1 MSGIDLSPTA
11 RALPAWVTEPTFVV
25 ASLGARALRPR
36 PAEEVQPAGAARYG
50 VAGLHLY
57 WIVYLYWIGA
67 VPAVILLG
75 LLVLP
80 PEPRER

>member
-1 MSGIDLSPTA
+1 MLGTNASRPA
-11 RALPAWVTEPTFVV
+11 RALPAWLTAPTFVA
-25 ASLGARALRPR
+25 ASLATLAMLGHA
-36 PAEEVQPAGAARYG
+36 AGAAQHGIAG
-50 VAGLHLY
+50 VHLY

-80 PEPRER
+80 EWPKR

>member
-1 MSGIDLSPTA
+1 MLGTNASRPA
-11 RALPAWVTEPTFVV
+11 RALPTWVTEPGFVA
-25 ASLGARALRPR
+25 ASLGALAMVGH
-36 PAEEVQPAGAARYG
+36 AAGAAQHGIAG
-50 VAGLHLY
+50 VHLY

-80 PEPRER
+80 EWPKR

>member
-1 MSGIDLSPTA
+1 MAGIDLSPTA
-11 RALPAWVTEPTFVV
+11 RALPAWVTEPTFVA
-25 ASLGARALRPR
+25 ASLGALALVGH
-36 PAEEVQPAGAARYG
+36 AAGAAQYG
-50 VAGLHLY
+50 IAGMHLY
-57 WIVYLYWIGA
+57 WMVYLYWIGA

>member
-1 MSGIDLSPTA
+1 MPGINASRPT
-11 RALPAWVTEPTFVV
+11 RALPAWVIEPTFV
-25 ASLGARALRPR
+25 AAGLAALAILGHA
-36 PAEEVQPAGAARYG
+36 AGAAQFG
-50 VAGLHLY
+50 IVGLRLY

-80 PEPRER
+80 PAPRQR